1 MGWGAIDV
9 REITATAATNPNF
22 FAKHGSMV

>member
-1 MGWGAIDV
+1 MGWGAINV
-9 REITATAATNPNF
+9 GEITATAAANSNL